1 MAALSALASIAV
13 CEAKPLSAFSDVRE
27 KEPVAFRGMEGDS
40 HAQNANCN
48 NVRGDGMIPFLA
60 ITGKPTEAEV
70 RAKVVAIQAQGF
82 ESFLVYARS
91 GLELEYMGEEWLKLN
106 EWFCDEAEKRGMK
119 VWLYDE
125 YNWPSGTCKGRVP
138 NENDAWRYVEYGVFR
153 NQDGTYR
160 WTTALAPAGWVNVCE
175 PAAVARFIELTHE
188 VYAKRLVRWFGNKTI
203 LGIFTDEPG
212 HPTRVTFPDGKPLV
226 SFRKYSGLEDEYK
239 AATGRELKA
248 DVEKW
253 LATKEGDV
261 WSVYLDLM
269 GKRFRSAY
277 FDQLRNWCD
286 RHGIFL
292 TGHMISE
299 NSLTGSARC
308 NGNPILCLRGESLP
322 GMDEITTRCEPDRI
336 EWVTYNLARQAI
348 LHRGNG
354 GLAELYACGPANH
367 VPATLRFVMWMCA
380 FHGIDHYI
388 TCMDVMDERGLV
400 EKHGYLSCTGPIHP
414 WYDKHA
420 RVLADEACV
429 AAEWARKKVVE
440 REVAVRYPNRAAQH
454 EAIAGR
460 AKGSPGPNLSRLLRT
475 LELNQFACRLVD
487 ESEDTDL
494 PLVFVCGIDGRF
506 AEERTGKK
514 ELAAADALALCRER
528 LQATFRVLECDG
540 TPATDLL
547 VRTYADG
554 SSAVLNLQPFA
565 DRALVAER
573 KDKRTPFTLP
583 ARGVVL
589 FDASGEI
596 CGGRGATAL
605 PSAVKSLVDVE
616 WELSLSAQN
625 IRRVNFDE
633 ARKGALMAAATLKDV
648 RLVTRECA
656 MSYAVTSSGRPIG
669 INEQPLKGDTVIRHI
684 AEPYAFEMD
693 GTKVESPEPC
703 TSLRP
708 CYDSLYRQTKPF
720 TLAAGEHSFAITSGE
735 ADSNFFL
742 PALFLV
748 GDFAVFNGVLTPR
761 PRKKVPLGPLAA
773 SGLADFTGTAT
784 WSAEV
789 SVPTAA
795 HARLRLSTGGRVT
808 RVVLDGKDLGVRAW
822 APFEWDVPAELAGKK
837 AKLEIS
843 VSTSVQ
849 PMLGDPA
856 AVKWD
861 VRIWNAVSGP
871 DGPCGLLAADWLEF
885 GSSR

>member
-1 MAALSALASIAV
+1 MRIPIVTMLFTAL
-13 CEAKPLSAFSDVRE
+13 LSVSS
-27 KEPVAFRGMEGDS
+27 VAGK
-40 HAQNANCN
+40 N
-48 NVRGDGMIPFLA
+48 RGDGMIPFLA
-60 ITGKPTEAEV
+60 ITGKPVEAEV
-70 RAKVVAIQAQGF
+70 RAKVAAIQAQGID
-82 ESFLVYARS
+82 SFLIYARS

-138 NENDAWRYVEYGVFR
+138 NENDAWRYTEYGVYR
-153 NQDGTYR
+153 NPDGSYR

-188 VYAKRLVRWFGNKTI
+188 VYAKRLDRWFKNKTI

-239 AATGRELKA
+239 VATGRELKV
-248 DVEKW
+248 DVERW

-277 FDQLRNWCD
+277 FDQLRAWCD
-286 RHGIFL
+286 AHGILL

-299 NSLTGSARC
+299 NDLYGSARY

-322 GMDEITTRCEPDRI
+322 GMDEIHTRCEPDRI
-336 EWVTYNLARQAI
+336 EWVTYNVARQAI

-388 TCMDVMDERGLV
+388 TCMDVMDEKGLV
-400 EKHGYLSCTGPIHP
+400 EKHGYLSCMGPIHP
-414 WYDKHA
+414 WYEKHA
-420 RVLADEACV
+420 RVLADEARV
-429 AAEWARKKVVE
+429 AAAWARKKGSE
-440 REVAVRYPNRAAQH
+440 REVAVRYPNRTAQQL
-454 EAIAGR
+454 AIAGR
-460 AKGSPGPNLSRLLRT
+460 TKAVSGPNLQDLLRT
-475 LELNQFACRLVD
+475 LELNQFTCRLVD
-487 ESEDTDL
+487 EDESTDL
-494 PLVFVCGIDGRF
+494 PLVFTCRADGRY
-506 AEERTGKK
+506 AEERTGKAD
-514 ELAAADALALCRER
+514 LTAADALALCRER
-528 LQATFRVLECDG
+528 IPATFRVLEQVG
-540 TPATDLL
+540 PPATDIL

-554 SSAVLNLQPFA
+554 SAAVLNLQPFT
-565 DRALVAER
+565 DRTLVAER
-573 KDKRTPFTLP
+573 NGTRTTFILP

-589 FDASGEI
+589 FANGSP
-596 CGGRGATAL
+596 GGLAL
-605 PSAVKSLVDVE
+605 PSAVTSLANVD
-616 WELSLSAQN
+616 WDLTLDAPN
-625 IRRVNFDE
+625 IRRVNFTPS
-633 ARKGALMAAATLKDV
+633 RKGSLIVAAPLKGV
-648 RLVTRECA
+648 RLITRDCA

-669 INEQPLKGDTVIRHI
+669 LNEQPAKGDTVIRHI

-693 GTKVESPEPC
+693 GAKVESSEPC

-708 CYDSLYRQTKPF
+708 CYDPLYRQTKPF
-720 TLAAGEHSFAITSGE
+720 DLAPGAHAFAITSGE

-742 PALFLV
+742 PALFLT
-748 GDFAVFNGVLTPR
+748 GDFAVFNGVVMPR
-761 PRKKVPLGPLAA
+761 PKGKVRLGPLAA
-773 SGLADFTGTAT
+773 NGLADFTGTAT

-789 SVPTAA
+789 TVPTAA
-795 HARLRLSTGGRVT
+795 RTRLRLATGGRLAQV
-808 RVVLDGKDLGVRAW
+808 RLAGRDLGVRAW
-822 APFEWDVPAELAGKK
+822 APFEWDVPADLAGKK

-849 PMLGDPA
+849 PMFGDPA
-856 AVKWD
+856 NGTWD
-861 VRIWNAVSGP
+861 MRFWNAVSGP
-871 DGPCGLLAADWLEF
+871 DGPCGLLAAAWLECWNTCQPPPEIW
-885 GSSR
+885 